1 MAMSRNIVLISQD
14 DVLSSVLVPC
24 LEELTSVDISRCE
37 CFEPCSGL
45 RDLSGMIVLDVAGSS
60 PPHVKQMMED
70 YYQKNNQTDLP
81 PLVLLCDEAWDKN
94 AASVTGT
101 LNVLNRLEATD
112 LLASQI
118 KHVHS
123 SWAENAEIKSQL
135 ANARNVALLSMAASS
150 QLGEV
155 LRFQEQS
162 YQVDTYAELGEKL
175 HESLKALGVEAV
187 GLLFA
192 ENDTV
197 IFGSED
203 QRDEKESQLRFSEC
217 GERYVDHDDGT
228 MLFFDNAWV
237 HVAGMPPKG
246 SSEFGQLKDVLF
258 PLLESTCMRVSVI
271 RSDRKVRALERN
283 KVWFL
288 RNVSHE
294 LRNPMDAILS
304 GLTLL
309 SRATLKGDDSE
320 SQRTT
325 KIVALMDDSA
335 TRLKDRIEDLLALG
349 DMDKLTIT
357 RRNVV
362 LTDELDD
369 IVPFYSELARKKA
382 ITFDC
387 TIDTLEEKVFV
398 DPRQLK
404 QIIRCLLSNAVK
416 YTHEGRVQ
424 LAIKTVS
431 SEDSEMLLVSVKDSG
446 VGISESKI
454 KHFLSPLS
462 EMDLSV
468 TQMGTGIGLSVACQ
482 LLQYMKG
489 TVRVESQ
496 EGIGSEF
503 VMEIPI
509 DYSEESEQFL
519 FG

>member
-1 MAMSRNIVLISQD
+1 MAISNNIVLISQD
-14 DVLSSVLVPC
+14 DALSGALVSR
-24 LEELTSVDISRCE
+24 LEELASVEISCCDRLE
-37 CFEPCSGL
+37 YLNGVDDAPS
-45 RDLSGMIVLDVAGSS
+45 MVVLDTTSNCFSNLS
-60 PPHVKQMMED
+60 PTLKE
-70 YYQKNNQTDLP
+70 YCQKNNQTNPP
-81 PLVLLCDEAWDKN
+81 PLILLCDKAWDKY
-94 AASVTGT
+94 ATSVTGT
-101 LNVLNRLEATD
+101 YNVLNRYETID
-112 LLASQI
+112 LLANQI
-118 KHVHS
+118 KNIHLAWV
-123 SWAENAEIKSQL
+123 ENSDTKNQL

-162 YQVDTYAELGEKL
+162 YQIDTYAELGEQL
-175 HESLKALGVEAV
+175 YQSLKNLGVEGV

-192 ENDTV
+192 ENNAV
-197 IFGSED
+197 SFGSQDLRE
-203 QRDEKESQLRFSEC
+203 EKVSQLRFSEC

-228 MLFFDNAWV
+228 MLFFDNVWV
-237 HVAGMPPKG
+237 HVAGMPLKG

-258 PLLESTCMRVSVI
+258 PLLESACMRVFVI

-294 LRNPMDAILS
+294 LRNPMDAIVS
-304 GLTLL
+304 GLSLL
-309 SRATLKGDDSE
+309 SRSILKRDDCE
-320 SQRTT
+320 SHRTT
-325 KIVALMDDSA
+325 KIVSLMDDSA
-335 TRLKDRIEDLLALG
+335 TRLQDRIEDLLALG

-362 LTDELDD
+362 LADELDD
-369 IVPFYSELARKKA
+369 VVTFYAERSRKKA

-387 TIDTLEEKVFV
+387 SIETSGEKVFV

-416 YTHEGRVQ
+416 YTHEGSVK
-424 LAIKTVS
+424 LAVKTVS
-431 SEDSEMLLVSVKDSG
+431 SESGEQLLVSVKDSG
-446 VGISESKI
+446 VGISENKV

-482 LLQYMKG
+482 LLQYMEG
-489 TVRVESQ
+489 TIRVESQ
-496 EGIGSEF
+496 EGIGTEF
-503 VMEIPI
+503 VMELPI